1 MNVFIIFDKR
11 ESANISGMIDVY
23 YLILLYKYM
32 SIRNILSTIN
42 LEEEW
47 HHRIRLEDTRMSAS
61 QI

>member
-1 MNVFIIFDKR
+1 MCLLYIDKS